1 MQYDIAIIGAGLTG
15 ATAAIALQDC
25 ASSIAIIDAHDIKN
39 AANKIPLRG
48 IALSDGSRRILQNI
62 NVWDTIKDDTCA
74 VREIRVSRK
83 NAFGTTRIR
92 AEDESIDA
100 LGCVIRAADL
110 LTGLHQTLLKLDN
123 LKIYSPT
130 SVEAAKDHGTYISL
144 SLKQKDKRYTIKTRL
159 LILASGRQNDISE
172 ALGFSFKYKD
182 YRQSA
187 IVARIRSES
196 LEQHIAHERFTEDG
210 LIAVLPHQPA
220 GEHIIGRVYVGET
233 GKQAMAL
240 SDIGFINRLQQD
252 LGQRTGKIH
261 EIGKRAIYP
270 LILCYAERIAIGRTV
285 LLGDNAQTIHPV
297 GGQGLNLA
305 LRDIAFLV
313 EHLHGALP
321 DESVSNLLRNYSRE
335 RASDV
340 RKVMYFT
347 HSLAKLC
354 VGLKQPFAPLL
365 GASLTLLD
373 MLPFIR
379 RILVRKTLGLSPPW
393 PRLASGTTPI
403 SHNAKI

>member
-15 ATAAIALQDC
+15 AAAAIALQNC
-25 ASSIAIIDAHDIKN
+25 ASSIAIIDTHDIKD

-62 NVWDTIKDDTCA
+62 GVWDTIKDNTCE
-74 VREIRVSRK
+74 VREIRASRK

-92 AEDESIDA
+92 AEDEGIDA
-100 LGCVIRAADL
+100 LGCVIRSGDL
-110 LTGLHQTLLKLDN
+110 LSGLHQTLLKLDN
-123 LKIYSPT
+123 LAIYSST
-130 SVEAAKDHGTYISL
+130 LVESAKDHGAYISL
-144 SLKQKDKRYTIKTRL
+144 SLKQKDQQQTLKARL

-172 ALGFSFKYKD
+172 ALGFSFRQKD

-187 IVARIRSES
+187 VVARIRSES
-196 LEQHIAHERFTEDG
+196 LKRHIAYERFTSDG

-220 GEHIIGRVYVGET
+220 GERIIGRVYVGET
-233 GKQAMAL
+233 GAQAMAL
-240 SDIGFINRLQQD
+240 SDTEFIARLQQD
-252 LGQRTGKIH
+252 LGQRIGKIC
-261 EIGKRAIYP
+261 EIGKRIIYP

-285 LLGDNAQTIHPV
+285 LLGDSAQTIHPV

-313 EHLHGALP
+313 EHLHDA
-321 DESVSNLLRNYSRE
+321 SNMDTSDLLQSYSRK

-365 GASLTLLD
+365 GASLTMLD

-379 RILVRKTLGLSPPW
+379 RIIVRKTLGLSPPW
-393 PRLASGTTPI
+393 PRLASGTTLI
-403 SHNAKI
+403 SRDAKI

>member
-1 MQYDIAIIGAGLTG
+1 MEYDITIIGAGLTG
-15 ATAAIALQDC
+15 AAAAIALHQH
-25 ASSIAIIDAHDIKN
+25 AASIAIIDVHDIKD

-62 NVWDTIKDDTCA
+62 NVWDTIKNDACA
-74 VREIRVSRK
+74 VQEIRVSRN

-92 AEDESIDA
+92 AEDEGIDA
-100 LGCVIRAADL
+100 LGFVIRAADL
-110 LTGLHQTLLKLDN
+110 LAGLHQTLLRLDN
-123 LKIYSPT
+123 LKIYSST
-130 SVEAAKDHGTYISL
+130 LVESARDHGTHILL
-144 SLKQKDKRYTIKTRL
+144 SLKQKDKQHTIKTRL
-159 LILASGRQNDISE
+159 LIIASGRQNDISK
-172 ALGFSFKYKD
+172 ALGFSFRHKN

-196 LEQHIAHERFTEDG
+196 LERQVAYERFTNDG

-220 GEHIIGRVYVGET
+220 GERIIGRVYVGDS
-233 GKQAMAL
+233 GSQAMDL
-240 SDIGFINRLQQD
+240 SDTDFMSKLQHD
-252 LGQRTGKIH
+252 LGQRIGKIC
-261 EIGKRAIYP
+261 EIGKRDIYP
-270 LILCYAERIAIGRTV
+270 LILCYAKRIAIGRTV
-285 LLGDNAQTIHPV
+285 LLGDSAQTIHPV

-313 EHLHGALP
+313 EHLCDSPDAGAA
-321 DESVSNLLRNYSRE
+321 DLLQNYSRD
-335 RASDV
+335 RFSDV

-354 VGLKQPFAPLL
+354 VGLKQPLAPFL
-365 GASLTLLD
+365 GASLTMLD

-393 PRLASGTTPI
+393 PRLASGTTLGLPL
-403 SHNAKI
+403 KK

>member
-15 ATAAIALQDC
+15 AAAAVALHKH
-25 ASSIAIIDAHDIKN
+25 ASSIAIIDAHDIKD

-62 NVWDTIKDDTCA
+62 GVWDTIQDRTCA
-74 VREIRVSRK
+74 VQEIRVSRK

-92 AEDESIDA
+92 AEDEGIDA
-100 LGCVIRAADL
+100 LGCVIRSGDL
-110 LTGLHQTLLKLDN
+110 LDGLHQTLLKLDN
-123 LKIYSPT
+123 IKIYSST
-130 SVEAAKDHGTYISL
+130 LVESAKDHGAYISL
-144 SLKQKDKRYTIKTRL
+144 SLKQKDGLQTIKARL
-159 LILASGRQNDISE
+159 LILASGRQNDISK
-172 ALGFSFKYKD
+172 ALGFSYKQKD
-182 YRQSA
+182 YQQSA

-196 LEQHIAHERFTEDG
+196 LKRHIAYERFTSDG

-220 GEHIIGRVYVGET
+220 GERIIGRVYVGEM
-233 GKQAMAL
+233 GAQAMAL
-240 SDIGFINRLQQD
+240 SDAEFVERLQQD
-252 LGQRTGKIH
+252 LGQRIGRIC
-261 EIGKRAIYP
+261 EIGKRMLYP

-285 LLGDNAQTIHPV
+285 LLGDSAQTIHPV

-313 EHLHGALP
+313 EHLHDARGT
-321 DESVSNLLRNYSRE
+321 DTSDLLQSYSRK

-347 HSLAKLC
+347 HLLAKLC

-365 GASLTLLD
+365 GAGLTMLD
-373 MLPFIR
+373 VLPFIR

-393 PRLASGTTPI
+393 PRLASGTTL
-403 SHNAKI
+403 SSGNAKV

>member
-62 NVWDTIKDDTCA
+62 NVWDTIKDGTCA

-83 NAFGTTRIR
+83 DAFGTTRIR
-92 AEDESIDA
+92 AEDEGIDA

-110 LTGLHQTLLKLDN
+110 LAGLHQTLPKLDN

-130 SVEAAKDHGTYISL
+130 SVEAARDHGTYISL
-144 SLKQKDKRYTIKTRL
+144 LLKQKNKQHTIKTRL
-159 LILASGRQNDISE
+159 LILASGRQNNISE
-172 ALGFSFKYKD
+172 ALGFSFRHKD

-196 LEQHIAHERFTEDG
+196 LERHIAHERFTEDG

-220 GEHIIGRVYVGET
+220 GERIIGRVYVGET
-233 GKQAMAL
+233 GSQAMAL
-240 SDIGFINRLQQD
+240 SDTDFINRLQQD
-252 LGQRTGKIH
+252 LGQRIGKIR

-285 LLGDNAQTIHPV
+285 LLGDSAQTIHPV

-313 EHLHGALP
+313 EHLHNSPDTGAS
-321 DESVSNLLRNYSRE
+321 DLLRSYSRE
-335 RASDV
+335 RTNDV

-365 GASLTLLD
+365 GASLTMLD

-393 PRLASGTTPI
+393 PRLASGTTLI
-403 SHNAKI
+403 SRNAKI

>member
-1 MQYDIAIIGAGLTG
+1 MEHDIAIIGAGLTG
-15 ATAAIALQDC
+15 AAAAIALSQH
-25 ASSIAIIDAHDIKN
+25 AGSIAIIDVHDIKD

-62 NVWDTIKDDTCA
+62 NVWDTIKNDTCA
-74 VREIRVSRK
+74 VQEIRVSRK
-83 NAFGTTRIR
+83 DAFGTTRIR
-92 AEDESIDA
+92 AEDEGIDA

-110 LTGLHQTLLKLDN
+110 LAGLHQTLLKLDN
-123 LKIYSPT
+123 LKVYSST
-130 SVEAAKDHGTYISL
+130 LVESAKDHGTHIAL
-144 SLKQKDKRYTIKTRL
+144 SLKQKDKQHTIKTRL
-159 LILASGRQNDISE
+159 LIIASGKQSDISK
-172 ALGFSFKYKD
+172 ALGFSFRQKD
-182 YRQSA
+182 YQQSA
-187 IVARIRSES
+187 VVARIHSES
-196 LEQHIAHERFTEDG
+196 LERHVAYERFTDDG

-220 GEHIIGRVYVGET
+220 GERIIGRVYVGET
-233 GKQAMAL
+233 GAQAMDL
-240 SDIGFINRLQQD
+240 SDADFINKLQQD
-252 LGQRTGKIH
+252 LGQRIGKIY
-261 EIGKRAIYP
+261 EIGKRIIYP

-285 LLGDNAQTIHPV
+285 LLGDSAQTIHPV

-313 EHLHGALP
+313 EHLHDSPDVGAS
-321 DESVSNLLRNYSRE
+321 DLLQSYSQK

-347 HSLAKLC
+347 HSLAKVC

-365 GASLTLLD
+365 GTSLTMLD

-393 PRLASGTTPI
+393 PRLASGTTL
-403 SHNAKI
+403 SSRNAKI

>member
-15 ATAAIALQDC
+15 ATAAIALQNC
-25 ASSIAIIDAHDIKN
+25 ARSIVIIDAHDIKN

-62 NVWDTIKDDTCA
+62 DVWNTIKDDTCA

-92 AEDESIDA
+92 AEDEGIDA

-110 LTGLHQTLLKLDN
+110 LTGLHRTLLKLDN
-123 LKIYSPT
+123 LKVYSST
-130 SVEAAKDHGTYISL
+130 LVEAAKDHGTYISL
-144 SLKQKDKRYTIKTRL
+144 SLKQKGELHTIKTRL
-159 LILASGRQNDISE
+159 LILASGRQNNISE
-172 ALGFSFKYKD
+172 ALGFSFRYKN

-187 IVARIRSES
+187 VVARIHSES
-196 LEQHIAHERFTEDG
+196 LEQHVAHERFTEDG

-220 GEHIIGRVYVGET
+220 GVRIIGRVYVGET
-233 GKQAMAL
+233 GERAMTL
-240 SDIGFINRLQQD
+240 SDTDFLERLQQD
-252 LGQRTGKIH
+252 LGQRIGKIR
-261 EIGKRAIYP
+261 EIGKRDIYP
-270 LILCYAERIAIGRTV
+270 LILCYARRIAIGRTV
-285 LLGDNAQTIHPV
+285 LLGDSAQTIHPV

-321 DESVSNLLRNYSRE
+321 DASVSDLLQSYSRE

-354 VGLKQPFAPLL
+354 VGLKQPLAPLL
-365 GASLTLLD
+365 GASLTMLD
-373 MLPFIR
+373 MLPFVR

-393 PRLASGTTPI
+393 PRLASGTTL
-403 SHNAKI
+403 SSGNAEI

>member
-1 MQYDIAIIGAGLTG
+1 MEYDITIIGAGLTG
-15 ATAAIALQDC
+15 AAAAITLHQHAG
-25 ASSIAIIDAHDIKN
+25 SIAIIDMHDIKD

-62 NVWDTIKDDTCA
+62 SVWDTIKNDTCA
-74 VREIRVSRK
+74 VQEIRVSRT

-92 AEDESIDA
+92 AEDEGLDA

-110 LTGLHQTLLKLDN
+110 LAGLHQTLPKLDN
-123 LKIYSPT
+123 LKIYSST
-130 SVEAAKDHGTYISL
+130 SVGSAKDHGTHISL
-144 SLKQKDKRYTIKTRL
+144 SLKQKDKQHTIRTRL
-159 LILASGRQNDISE
+159 LIIASGRQNDISK
-172 ALGFSFKYKD
+172 ALGFSFRHKD

-196 LEQHIAHERFTEDG
+196 LERHVAYERFTEDG

-220 GEHIIGRVYVGET
+220 GERIIGRVYVGET
-233 GKQAMAL
+233 GQQAMDL
-240 SDIGFINRLQQD
+240 SDTDFISKLQHD
-252 LGQRTGKIH
+252 LGQRIGKIY
-261 EIGKRAIYP
+261 EIGQRRLYP
-270 LILCYAERIAIGRTV
+270 LILCYAKRIAIGRTV
-285 LLGDNAQTIHPV
+285 LLGDSAQTIHPV

-313 EHLHGALP
+313 EHLHDAPDAGAE
-321 DESVSNLLRNYSRE
+321 DLLQNYSRD
-335 RASDV
+335 RISDV

-347 HSLAKLC
+347 DSLAKVC
-354 VGLKQPFAPLL
+354 VGLKQPFAPFL
-365 GASLTLLD
+365 GASLTMLD

-393 PRLASGTTPI
+393 PRLASGTTLGLV
-403 SHNAKI
+403 KE